1 MKKLMWWCAWSTYG
15 EEFNDQLTILGTVS
29 EMAAKEL
36 IGYPPQKWC
45 RAYFDTKCK
54 NQMVDN
60 NFTES
65 FNKWIL
71 EARHKPII
79 KMLEE
84 IRVKVMK
91 LLKDREEECRNW
103 RDQISPY
110 AKDLL
115 TDYREIAQ
123 GCEIHFNGD
132 FGYEVHEGEDKH
144 TVNLQLKRCTCRV
157 WDLTGIPCSHAIKA
171 LIYQK
176 KNPMS
181 EVHWWYSKE
190 AYMLVYMH
198 KLQPVRGEKFWKVKP
213 EHAMEPPEIHK
224 MVGRPKLKRKREKDE
239 ARKREGAWSS
249 SRKGLLMTCGY
260 CCNRGHN
267 IKTCPLVNEKIKN
280 MGEGSSQ
287 KVQDVTLTTVHE
299 SQTSEQEQQ
308 FAQHSTIGDD
318 EWEGEEEDE
327 DEDGQPILRPKV
339 VSEERTRLQQK
350 KLQRRPIGTRKISF
364 KGDEFGVVEPTNLP
378 YSPKKVTW
386 KGKAAMTSNQL
397 VAEKEKKVGKLKT
410 KKARLEK
417 K

>member
-1 MKKLMWWCAWSTYG
+1 MWWCAWSTYG

-79 KMLEE
+79 KMLPE

-103 RDQISPY
+103 RDEINPY

-115 TDYREIAQ
+115 TDYREIPQ
-123 GCEIHFNGD
+123 GYEIHFNGD
-132 FGYEVHEGEDKH
+132 FGYEVHEGKDKH
-144 TVNLQLKRCTCRV
+144 TINLQLKRCTCRV

-198 KLQPVRGEKFWKVKP
+198 KLQPIRVEKKERGRGKE
-213 EHAMEPPEIHK
+213 E
-224 MVGRPKLKRKREKDE
+224 R
-239 ARKREGAWSS
+239 GAWSS

-267 IKTCPLVNEKIKN
+267 IRTCPLVNEKIKN
-280 MGEGSSQ
+280 MGEESSH
-287 KVQDVTLTTVHE
+287 KVQDVTLISDYHE

-318 EWEGEEEDE
+318 EWEGE
-327 DEDGQPILRPKV
+327 GKM
-339 VSEERTRLQQK
+339 K
-350 KLQRRPIGTRKISF
+350 M
-364 KGDEFGVVEPTNLP
+364 
-378 YSPKKVTW
+378 
-386 KGKAAMTSNQL
+386 KAASQF
-397 VAEKEKKVGKLKT
+397 
-410 KKARLEK
+410 
-417 K
+417 